1 MSKSNLPNGGYTL
14 TQGSNYMLDGFHFD
28 TEYNGGVEDRA
39 RLPEAKGL
47 SSLPSGMIPMGS
59 EGHTSLPDGVE
70 MEHDLNLDELTK
82 DASQDIH
89 LVDHSWLASEPKP
102 NLEGEKRLEAIYA
115 DLERGQ
121 SESPESQMVIELQD
135 AWGSTSTDGISIVP
149 NSARDQKPVKQ
160 EDNLSSV
167 PGDKKA
173 LYRKLAYGE
182 PLKDVLMASGLEG
195 DALLNMK
202 SKMAAEYG
210 LHGRVYIKEEY
221 FPGLFNGRWDE
232 VINKRCA
239 TAMYIIPKSPD
250 CAYDRFLGMQVVN
263 KVPYKKAAKALLPKL
278 DSYGVKIASDL
289 DSKGQL
295 KKAFIDI
302 IEGRIQRASSS
313 PTWFQT
319 HTDNSDLISL
329 DHARRV
335 LEASEQ
341 ELEVVP
347 SCEEVEAAKGE
358 KKLARIASKL
368 IKGGFLEA
376 EQVEAV
382 VALNTPVEARIERLH
397 KLATMPKEKAH
408 FNTFG
413 KEASLHNMTQYGGD
427 ADPHAKFD
435 SKTQRLNAI
444 EAKRA
449 QDKVANLVKA
459 GLVTIS
465 EVEKVAKGRTAAEKV
480 QAVLK
485 YASKKNK
492 GYKVAQY
499 QGQVDMFEHRSSS
512 EDLAQQQ
519 QAHFEQLEAQSKK
532 AYQKEVLTEINRMV
546 QSGVVSMEQFEG
558 IVKKH
563 ASLDAR
569 LNALTQLIN
578 KPLHS
583 KKASGQT
590 AHYGT
595 QATKEIEIKHTEAD
609 WVKAKER
616 VAKLVET
623 GLLTQDQVNTIKTK
637 NPDTFIRKAF
647 DMAASP
653 EDVTTYQGAET
664 AHVLGNNKQAEALN
678 ETEIKVATWVRQKM
692 SEGEVGESLDALISL
707 RFNANVRQ
715 ANQDRIASLREAH
728 EGLSGHA
735 YVDSEAYPNC
745 DKGALIHRANTIPSV
760 LKSAKCQ
767 SCVFNSQGSCQKY
780 AKVLVASPDEI
791 VEDVNEYKKKM
802 IWASKANDAELTA
815 DMFNNYDPQEFS
827 LTSAEEIS
835 LEEAPTTETLGE
847 VLFGGFEV

>member
-1 MSKSNLPNGGYTL
+1 
-14 TQGSNYMLDGFHFD
+14 MLDGFHFD

-47 SSLPSGMIPMGS
+47 SSLPSGMIPMDS

-70 MEHDLNLDELTK
+70 MEHDLNLGELTK
-82 DASQDIH
+82 DASQDIN

-102 NLEGEKRLEAIYA
+102 NLEGEKRMEAIYA

-160 EDNLSSV
+160 DKSLSSL
-167 PGDKKA
+167 PTGDKKA

-182 PLKDVLMASGLEG
+182 PLKDVLMSSGLEG

-202 SKMAAEYG
+202 SKMATEYG

-278 DSYGVKIASDL
+278 DSYGVKVASDL
-289 DSKGQL
+289 DSKGKL
-295 KKAFIDI
+295 KKAFIDL
-302 IEGRIQRASSS
+302 IEGRVQRASSTS
-313 PTWFQT
+313 TWFQT

-347 SCEEVEAAKGE
+347 SCEEIEAAKGE

-376 EQVEAV
+376 EQVDAV
-382 VALNTPVEARIERLH
+382 VTLNTPVEARIERLH
-397 KLATMPKEKAH
+397 KLATMPKEKAQ
-408 FNTFG
+408 FSTFG

-427 ADPHAKFD
+427 VDPHAKFD
-435 SKTQRLNAI
+435 SKAQRLNAI

-459 GLVTIS
+459 GLVTIT
-465 EVEKVAKGRTAAEKV
+465 EIEKVAKGKTAAEKA

-485 YASKKNK
+485 YASKKSS
-492 GYKVAQY
+492 GCKVAQY

-519 QAHFEQLEAQSKK
+519 QAHFEALEAQSKK

-546 QSGVVSMEQFEG
+546 QLGVVSMEQFEG

-569 LNALTQLIN
+569 LNAITQLIN
-578 KPLHS
+578 KPLHT
-583 KKASGQT
+583 KKASG
-590 AHYGT
+590 H
-595 QATKEIEIKHTEAD
+595 
-609 WVKAKER
+609 V
-616 VAKLVET
+616 
-623 GLLTQDQVNTIKTK
+623 
-637 NPDTFIRKAF
+637 
-647 DMAASP
+647 
-653 EDVTTYQGAET
+653 
-664 AHVLGNNKQAEALN
+664 AHVLGNNKQADALN

-745 DKGALIHRANTIPSV
+745 EKGALIHRANTIPSV

-767 SCVFNSQGSCQKY
+767 SCVFNSQGTCQKY
-780 AKVLVASPDEI
+780 AKVLVASPEEI
-791 VEDVNEYKKKM
+791 VEDVGEYKKKM

-827 LTSAEEIS
+827 LTSSEEIS
-835 LEEAPTTETLGE
+835 LEEAPSTETLGE

>member
-28 TEYNGGVEDRA
+28 TEYNGGVEDKA

-47 SSLPSGMIPMGS
+47 SSLPSGMIPMDS

-70 MEHDLNLDELTK
+70 MEHDLNLEELTK
-82 DASQDIH
+82 EASQDIN
-89 LVDHSWLASEPKP
+89 LVDHSWLATEPKP

-149 NSARDQKPVKQ
+149 NNARDQKPVKQ
-160 EDNLSSV
+160 DKSISSI
-167 PGDKKA
+167 PTGDKKA

-202 SKMAAEYG
+202 SKMASEYG

-239 TAMYIIPKSPD
+239 TAMYIIPKSSD

-278 DSYGVKIASDL
+278 DSYGVKVASDL

-295 KKAFIDI
+295 KKAFIDL
-302 IEGRIQRASSS
+302 IEGRIQRASSAS
-313 PTWFQT
+313 TWFQT

-358 KKLARIASKL
+358 KKLARIASRL
-368 IKGGFLEA
+368 IQGGFLEA

-397 KLATMPKEKAH
+397 KLATMPKEKAQ
-408 FNTFG
+408 FNTLG
-413 KEASLHNMTQYGGD
+413 KEATLHNMTQYGVG
-427 ADPHAKFD
+427 ADPRAKFD

-465 EVEKVAKGRTAAEKV
+465 EVEKVAKGKTAAEKAD
-480 QAVLK
+480 AVLK

-519 QAHFEQLEAQSKK
+519 QAHFEALEAQSKK

-578 KPLHS
+578 KPLHT
-583 KKASGQT
+583 KKASG
-590 AHYGT
+590 H
-595 QATKEIEIKHTEAD
+595 I
-609 WVKAKER
+609 
-616 VAKLVET
+616 
-623 GLLTQDQVNTIKTK
+623 
-637 NPDTFIRKAF
+637 
-647 DMAASP
+647 
-653 EDVTTYQGAET
+653 

-780 AKVLVASPDEI
+780 AKVLVASPDEV

-827 LTSAEEIS
+827 LTSSEEIS
-835 LEEAPTTETLGE
+835 LEDAPSTETLGE